1 MDRSDRLRPET
12 LLAQAAHYVDSA
24 TGAVAP
30 PIHTSVTFA
39 RDENYDLI
47 GETLYSR
54 YGSPNF
60 SDAEK
65 VLATLDGGAGA
76 LLFGSGLAAIAALF
90 ETVATGRHIVAPK
103 IMYFGAQAWI
113 RRISERRG
121 IGLTLYDAT
130 EPGALAGAIR
140 TGETDIVWVETPC
153 NPTWDVVDIA
163 EAARLAHEAGAI
175 LGVDSTVAP
184 PVTTRA
190 LDHGADIVFHSAT
203 KYLNGHS
210 DSLAGV
216 LVSARDDERWR
227 EIAEIRKLS
236 GALPGPFEA
245 WLLLRGLRTLCLRF
259 SRSSESAL
267 RFAETFSGHPKL
279 DAVLYPG
286 LKSHPGHE
294 IAARQ
299 MQGGFGGMLSVL
311 VSGDAETAL
320 AVCARLRLFIR
331 ATSLGGVESLV
342 EHRKS
347 IEGPESDVDPRLIRF
362 SIGIEAVEDLI
373 DDFEQALSG
382 GD

>member
-1 MDRSDRLRPET
+1 MTRPNSLRPET
-12 LLAQAAHYVDSA
+12 LLAQAAHYIDAA

-39 RDENYDLI
+39 RDESYALI
-47 GETLYSR
+47 GDTLYSR

-60 SDAEK
+60 SDVEK
-65 VLATLDGGAGA
+65 VLASLDGGVGA
-76 LLFGSGLAAIAALF
+76 MLFASGLAAIAALF
-90 ETVATGRHIVAPK
+90 ETVETGRHIVVPK
-103 IMYFGAQAWI
+103 VMYFGAQAWV

-121 IGLTLYDAT
+121 IGLALYDAT
-130 EPGALAGAIR
+130 DPGALAAAIR
-140 TGETDIVWVETPC
+140 PGETDIVWVETPC

-175 LGVDSTVAP
+175 VGVDSTVAP

-216 LVSARDDERWR
+216 LVSARDDARWR
-227 EIAEIRKLS
+227 EIGDVRRLS
-236 GALPGPFEA
+236 GGVPGPFEA
-245 WLLLRGLRTLCLRF
+245 WLLLRGLRTLCLRYA
-259 SRSSESAL
+259 RSSESAL
-267 RFAETFSGHPKL
+267 RFAETFKSHPRL
-279 DAVLYPG
+279 EAVLYPG
-286 LKSHPGHE
+286 LKSHPGHA

-311 VSGDAETAL
+311 VKGDAATAL
-320 AVCARLRLFIR
+320 QVCSRLRVFLR

-347 IEGPESDVDPRLIRF
+347 VEGPDSDVDERLIRF

-373 DDFEQALSG
+373 EDLDQALGS
-382 GD
+382 